1 VSITD
6 PANFFVTGEC
16 LSKISAEMQNI
27 VIYLVNPFSHP
38 NALVD
43 LCTAFSELFQAYVYS
58 PEIQQSMNINE
69 VVLQIVPI
77 DFIASKTSLVSPAQM
92 QYTRLALEVY
102 ERCAQTDPDKISV
115 FPPTA
120 HAPSILLAQPP
131 PKTIDFKLTSEPS
144 PSLLRENSVLH
155 IGYSQ
160 SIDERWVS
168 VAWTDMRGDIQSSVS
183 YCLGRKNA
191 DTLRPFEEVA
201 KEIWET
207 TLEITEIRKVHWR
220 LMLVKAGVMGRE
232 EIDSK

>member
-1 VSITD
+1 MGGWLIR
-6 PANFFVTGEC
+6 PFQIGES
-16 LSKISAEMQNI
+16 LSKIPAEMQNI
-27 VIYLVNPFSHP
+27 VIYLVNPFNHP

-43 LCTAFSELFQAYVYS
+43 LCTAFSELFQAYVYC
-58 PEIQQSMNINE
+58 PEVQQSKNINE

-77 DFIASKTSLVSPAQM
+77 DFIASKTSLALPTQM
-92 QYTRLALEVY
+92 QYTKLALETY
-102 ERCAQTDPDKISV
+102 ERCAQTDPEKTDV

-155 IGYSQ
+155 VGYSQ
-160 SIDERWVS
+160 SIDDRWVS
-168 VAWTDMRGDIQSSVS
+168 VAWTDMRGDIQSSAS

-191 DTLRPFEEVA
+191 DNLRPFEEIA

-207 TLEITEIRKVHWR
+207 TLEITDIRKVHWR
-220 LMLVKAGVMGRE
+220 LMFVKAGVMGRE